1 MATGLDD
8 TDIKILRLLQKDAA
22 QSNEAIANVINKSI
36 ATTHSRIKRL
46 REAGYIKRI
55 VAVLDNRK
63 IEKSQI
69 AFSQVLLKS
78 HTKECLKEFKEEV
91 SKFEEVMECFQMTGT
106 FDFILRIAARDMDDY
121 NLFYNE
127 KLATL
132 SSISTIQTSFVM
144 SEIKSETAYP
154 LSAKDLGK
162 DR

>member
-1 MATGLDD
+1 MATGLDEV
-8 TDIKILRLLQKDAA
+8 DIKILQILQKDAA
-22 QSNEAIANVINKSI
+22 QSNEAVAGKVNKSI
-36 ATTHSRIKRL
+36 ATTHARIRRL
-46 REAGYIKRI
+46 KENGYIKRV

-63 IEKSQI
+63 IERSHI

-91 SKFEEVMECFQMTGT
+91 AKFEEVMECFQMTGA
-106 FDFILRIAARDMDDY
+106 FDFILRIATRDMDDY

-144 SEIKSETAYP
+144 SEIKSDTAYP
-154 LSAKDLGK
+154 L
-162 DR
+162 

>member
-8 TDIKILRLLQKDAA
+8 VDIKILQILQKDAA
-22 QSNEAIANVINKSI
+22 QSNEAVATRVNKSI
-36 ATTHSRIKRL
+36 ATTHARIRRL
-46 REAGYIKRI
+46 KENGYIKRV
-55 VAVLDNRK
+55 VAILDNRK
-63 IEKSQI
+63 IERSHI

-91 SKFEEVMECFQMTGT
+91 AKFEEVMECFQMTGA
-106 FDFILRIAARDMDDY
+106 FDFILRIATRDMDDY

-144 SEIKSETAYP
+144 SEIKSDTAYP
-154 LSAKDLGK
+154 L
-162 DR
+162 